1 MNITFDTRL
10 SQSLALRPS
19 VIIEDSIDE
28 CLVDPNLSVSA
39 MIDQYDISTKIDIE
53 KKLTKKD
60 LICAVCGAHA
70 FGYNFDQITCESC
83 KAFFRRNALKNLK
96 DLQCRHSGTCN
107 ITAETRRHC
116 SHCRIKK
123 CFAVGMRKEWIRS
136 EEEKQ
141 KRRGQLKHTRRHK
154 LSPEHIKK
162 TPASQS
168 ICPYYS
174 SNLTSLDRV
183 RLNNITHCYDQ
194 FSREPSTLCMC
205 MSRPPES
212 LKLRIHEFYERKR
225 PVFVN
230 LINYFKQLPELQ
242 ALHVDDQ
249 VHLIKQNL
257 RLIGPL
263 NYALIRTYKTQYA
276 VPKIET
282 IGCVNNANIHCM
294 YRSLADIFLGFTEY
308 DPIILKIF
316 LIILFFT
323 TDAVTTTSIYQ
334 ITQYEQS
341 KRIKEIQYSYL
352 ELLWLYMLDR
362 FGERDAIVL
371 FTKMITKYLHIQ
383 TSISSIE
390 KTHTHHHD
398 QDNQFLTDSRCVRC
412 AAQCKLMQHFH

>member
-1 MNITFDTRL
+1 MNVTFDNRL
-10 SQSLALRPS
+10 SRSLELYPS

-39 MIDQYDISTKIDIE
+39 MIDQYNISTKNDVE

-60 LICAVCGAHA
+60 LTCAVCGAQA
-70 FGYNFDQITCESC
+70 FGYNFDQISCESC

-96 DLQCRHSGTCN
+96 DLQCRFSGTCDV
-107 ITAETRRHC
+107 TAETRRHC

-141 KRRGQLKHTRRHK
+141 KRLGQLKHTRRHK
-154 LSPEHIKK
+154 LSLEHIKK
-162 TPASQS
+162 TPVPQS
-168 ICPYYS
+168 ISPYYS

-194 FSREPSTLCMC
+194 FSREPSTLCM
-205 MSRPPES
+205 SRPPES
-212 LKLRIHEFYERKR
+212 LKLRIHEFYDRKR

-230 LINYFKQLPELQ
+230 LINYFKHLPELQ

-263 NYALIRTYKTQYA
+263 NYALIRTYKTQHV

-282 IGCVNNANIHCM
+282 VGCVNNANIHCM
-294 YRSLADIFLGFTEY
+294 YRSLADMFMGFTKY
-308 DPIILKIF
+308 DPIIIKIF

-323 TDAVTTTSIYQ
+323 SDAVTTTSIFQ
-334 ITQYEQS
+334 ITRYEQS
-341 KRIKEIQYSYL
+341 KRIKDIQYSYL
-352 ELLWLYMLDR
+352 ELLWLYMLEK
-362 FGERDAIVL
+362 FGERDAIIL

-383 TSISSIE
+383 VVVDQIDSIVRMNSDVDKI
-390 KTHTHHHD
+390 
-398 QDNQFLTDSRCVRC
+398 DS
-412 AAQCKLMQHFH
+412 LMQTILQLT